1 MYDDSP
7 EMKAI
12 LYSKFI
18 KYDKLNEI
26 LGKSYCDSINSKI
39 LNVYIDLYQFIASL
53 YRFNDMQEPMN
64 LTSCIANLAIH
75 YRNYFK
81 KFGIY
86 TNIFIVYSPTTNA
99 HNLKFCPSWN
109 SSNIE
114 NAALNTYMRD
124 IVNSNLGL
132 MGTMIPYLPDIFFR
146 MGTFEVPV
154 IIADMINKFKARGFN
169 PPNLVISSSQYAY
182 QLPAYIENTTL
193 LVQKRNVEYGD
204 CSYVVAPFSPIVNMY
219 INAIKKESA
228 RDKDFI
234 LRKDYITAAM
244 VLLGVPKRDLKA
256 LISAPLFFKFVRKM
270 EADYE
275 VPTLEGIVSVLSRMQ
290 EKAIQNIS
298 VSEISNRYKCVDLS
312 YQVGLYDTM
321 PESMETRYLKQLSDE
336 PALNE
341 INNTYFYNNPVSLDM
356 L

>member
-1 MYDDSP
+1 
-7 EMKAI
+7 
-12 LYSKFI
+12 
-18 KYDKLNEI
+18 
-26 LGKSYCDSINSKI
+26 
-39 LNVYIDLYQFIASL
+39 
-53 YRFNDMQEPMN
+53 
-64 LTSCIANLAIH
+64 
-75 YRNYFK
+75 
-81 KFGIY
+81 
-86 TNIFIVYSPTTNA
+86 
-99 HNLKFCPSWN
+99 
-109 SSNIE
+109 
-114 NAALNTYMRD
+114 
-124 IVNSNLGL
+124 
-132 MGTMIPYLPDIFFR
+132 MI
-146 MGTFEVPV
+146 
-154 IIADMINKFKARGFN
+154 
-169 PPNLVISSSQYAY
+169 
-182 QLPAYIENTTL
+182 
-193 LVQKRNVEYGD
+193 
-204 CSYVVAPFSPIVNMY
+204 IVNMY

-234 LRKDYITAAM
+234 LRKDYITSAM

-256 LISAPLFFKFVRKM
+256 LISAPLFFKFIRKM

-298 VSEISNRYKCVDLS
+298 ISEISNRYKCVDLS